1 MYRYYTIN
9 EPKDGSLSFPGTP
22 AKTHGY
28 GQNGVSFE
36 CVRECVY
43 GYAEYAEELDAQ
55 TVKAHRL
62 IAGPIPVYYSIN
74 EDMARREKEMMSFS
88 DYRAGSKTEE
98 YRRMVDDV
106 SLLAAYRKGRI
117 DPMYHEKVD
126 RLAESYARRLAAN
139 MNDGSRIG
147 ASCPSV
153 MIAGPANFPV
163 RKKQKQVAAM
173 DRNMSEWRE
182 IQGLISKIRSV
193 GTGGISSD
201 DPQAIAKLKLKL
213 DRLEQHQA
221 LMKAAN
227 AAIRMKDTE
236 KGDAKLAELGYSED
250 EIKQLREPD
259 FCGRVGYPSFE
270 LTNNNANIKRI
281 RDRMHVDGRDSSR
294 VDQEF
299 VDKITD
305 MFGEDSDVFR
315 VRVAGEFPKALPD
328 SFIPMEWAEKA
339 SEAKAPVI
347 ERVHRIDIGID
358 VARYGDDSSVL
369 SPVLD
374 KRLQEQPEIYHHND
388 TMELTGHAVQLIK
401 RYASGHPWAS
411 VHVKIDCD
419 GLGVGVYD
427 RLMELKDEIIQDVN
441 DRLERTY
448 GDADDDSRPP
458 EFELEI
464 LECHFGGEGGTISE
478 DDPIDYQTSTGLM
491 WGAIRE
497 ALRTQSIKLW
507 YDDKQISQLSNRKY
521 SVNSAGKIELEKKE
535 AMKKRG
541 LTSPDMGDA
550 LGLALYDPLVS
561 DWSLD

>member
-1 MYRYYTIN
+1 MSILTSDAILYYADYPVDFVEDVIKAKPDIHQRDILNSVAKYPMTTVRSGHGIGKSAV
-9 EPKDGSLSFPGTP
+9 ESWLVIWFLSTRPFPKIPCTAPTQHQLWDILWAEIAKWLRSNPALS
-22 AKTHGY
+22 
-28 GQNGVSFE
+28 Q
-36 CVRECVY
+36 
-43 GYAEYAEELDAQ
+43 ELIW
-55 TVKAHRL
+55 TK
-62 IAGPIPVYYSIN
+62 
-74 EDMARREKEMMSFS
+74 
-88 DYRAGSKTEE
+88 
-98 YRRMVDDV
+98 
-106 SLLAAYRKGRI
+106 
-117 DPMYHEKVD
+117 EKVYMRGHPEEWFAVGRTASKPD
-126 RLAESYARRLAAN
+126 ALQGFHADHLLYVIDEASGVKDDIFEPVL
-139 MNDGSRIG
+139 G
-147 ASCPSV
+147 ALS
-153 MIAGPANFPV
+153 
-163 RKKQKQVAAM
+163 
-173 DRNMSEWRE
+173 
-182 IQGLISKIRSV
+182 
-193 GTGGISSD
+193 
-201 DPQAIAKLKLKL
+201 
-213 DRLEQHQA
+213 
-221 LMKAAN
+221 
-227 AAIRMKDTE
+227 TE
-236 KGDAKLAELGYSED
+236 DAKLVMCGNPTKITGFFYDSHHKNR
-250 EIKQLREPD
+250 EI
-259 FCGRVGYPSFE
+259 YNS
-270 LTNNNANIKRI
+270 
-281 RDRMHVDGRDSSR
+281 MHVDGRDSSR